1 MSSRR
6 RDRRRTEEGRSPHST
21 PHPPAETTRSS
32 NDKKPAQEI
41 DKPDSVG
48 LERLIFFSDAVFA
61 IAITLLVIDLHLPT
75 DAGSDLLGALRD
87 LIPNFEGFAISFFV
101 IALYWS
107 VHHRMFRY
115 IRDYDGR
122 MLWLNNFL
130 LMSIVFLPFSTTL
143 INEYG
148 DQATAVIFYALN
160 LVVIGVFFL
169 LLWIHAA
176 YRAKLIDPATPAGT
190 VRQATRNLLI
200 VPVVFLASI
209 PLALFKPGDATYSWL
224 LIPVLLRL
232 VADRRSA

>member
-1 MSSRR
+1 
-6 RDRRRTEEGRSPHST
+6 
-21 PHPPAETTRSS
+21 
-32 NDKKPAQEI
+32 
-41 DKPDSVG
+41 
-48 LERLIFFSDAVFA
+48 
-61 IAITLLVIDLHLPT
+61 
-75 DAGSDLLGALRD
+75 
-87 LIPNFEGFAISFFV
+87 
-101 IALYWS
+101 
-107 VHHRMFRY
+107 MFRY